1 MPEPMIATR
10 RIAQA
15 AQRVPRLA
23 APVLEKIVAK
33 RPRAKEGGG
42 REEENRP
49 GISSRQAGR
58 LRNTNR
64 WNTSA
69 FRRLPSGSTRLR
81 GLSSVNAPR
90 DVTGHV
96 EAGAEQ
102 RFTVFD
108 AMVLN

>member
-1 MPEPMIATR
+1 MIATR

-33 RPRAKEGGG
+33 CPRAKEGGG

-49 GISSRQAGR
+49 GISSRRAGR

-64 WNTSA
+64 RNASDS
-69 FRRLPSGSTRLR
+69 RRLPDVSTRLH
-81 GLSSVNAPR
+81 GLSSVNVPR

-96 EAGAEQ
+96 EVEVEQ
-102 RFTVFD
+102 RFTGSV
-108 AMVLN
+108 AMELN

>member
-1 MPEPMIATR
+1 MIATR
-10 RIAQA
+10 RMAQA
-15 AQRVPRLA
+15 PERAPRWA
-23 APVLEKIVAK
+23 APAVMKRVAK